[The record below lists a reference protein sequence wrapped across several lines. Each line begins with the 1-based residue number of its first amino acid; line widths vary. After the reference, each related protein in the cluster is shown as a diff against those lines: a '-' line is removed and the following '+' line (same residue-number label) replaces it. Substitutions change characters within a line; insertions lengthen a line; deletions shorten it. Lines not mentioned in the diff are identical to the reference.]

1 MTVSNHTFSGRIGAG
16 EGGGGEGGGGNLKL
30 KIRALKNL
38 LCSGRWHVKCHG
50 WEGGIKIE

>member
-16 EGGGGEGGGGNLKL
+16 EGGGVREVVKL
-30 KIRALKNL
+30 KIRVLKNL
-38 LCSGRWHVKCHG
+38 LSSGRWPVTSHG

>member
-16 EGGGGEGGGGNLKL
+16 GGGVREVVKL
-30 KIRALKNL
+30 KIRVLKNL
-38 LCSGRWHVKCHG
+38 LSSGRWPVTSHG